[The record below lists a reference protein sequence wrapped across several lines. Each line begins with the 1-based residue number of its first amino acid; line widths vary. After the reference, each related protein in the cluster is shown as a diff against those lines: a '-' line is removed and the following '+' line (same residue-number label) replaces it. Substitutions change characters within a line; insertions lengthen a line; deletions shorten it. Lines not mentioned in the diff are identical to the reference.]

1 MKNEYSVPK
10 LTLSDLYNE
19 NIVYNSRPSYA
30 LNPWLTTEEHQSNFL
45 TGREMIIAKD
55 MPIVVH
61 EASITDKLQ
70 QLFDFIGKKIPK
82 HLYTFR
88 DRETYERLLQ
98 EIINKE
104 GKKIYFQYIENN
116 DIVDDEAYA
125 IDKDVFVALNNK
137 SRIPEWTNHK
147 YLPDREIV
155 SIRDFKGRIKDWDY
169 PFVIKPGD
177 ELPTAGGYGVMI
189 CYNDEDLEKATQR
202 IFEAAHATDN

>member
-1 MKNEYSVPK
+1 M
-10 LTLSDLYNE
+10 YNE

-70 QLFDFIGKKIPK
+70 QLFDFIGKKYQSIFI
-82 HLYTFR
+82 HLEIVKRMNACYK
-88 DRETYERLLQ
+88 RLS
-98 EIINKE
+98 IKK
-104 GKKIYFQYIENN
+104 GKIYFQYIENN

-189 CYNDEDLEKATQR
+189 CYNDEDLEKQLNEYLKR
-202 IFEAAHATDN
+202 PMLPII